1 MINLNLKQ
9 ENERSNDNEY
19 IKNIFD
25 AAEGI

>member
-9 ENERSNDNEY
+9 ENERSNDYEY